1 MLVFPCG
8 SESKE
13 SACQCRTPGFDPW
26 IRKIPWRRE
35 WLPTL
40 VFLAGE
46 SHEQKSWAGYR
57 SWGHKELDTTKRL
70 STQLPIAGIVFCF
83 LYILLHYSWFW
94 ISNEVIFTVEIE
106 FWDKIQENSDK
117 IVWEFL
123 SWQKFWKLF
132 LYHHKWRS

>member
-83 LYILLHYSWFW
+83 LYILLLLIRFYKVEKKARCKWNAHLLKKLNWSPDPD
-94 ISNEVIFTVEIE
+94 FTERIKKEI
-106 FWDKIQENSDK
+106 WA
-117 IVWEFL
+117 
-123 SWQKFWKLF
+123 
-132 LYHHKWRS
+132 